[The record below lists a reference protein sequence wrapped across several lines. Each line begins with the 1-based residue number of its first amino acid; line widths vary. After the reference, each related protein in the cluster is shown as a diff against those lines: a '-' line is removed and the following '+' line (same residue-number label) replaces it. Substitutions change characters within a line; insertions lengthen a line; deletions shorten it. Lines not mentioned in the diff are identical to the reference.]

1 MNGDVQTKEFFEVQ
15 ALVIVSV
22 EPSKE
27 LLLDEFVQILRSI
40 AVVHPQLSDVQPKF
54 SIGQVAV
61 RIAMEEVVTPF
72 FHFSDAEIK
81 FDR

>member
-1 MNGDVQTKEFFEVQ
+1 MAMFRRKNSSKFKR
-15 ALVIVSV
+15 LSLSSV

-40 AVVHPQLSDVQPKF
+40 AVVHLQLSDVQPKF
-54 SIGQVAV
+54 SVGQVAV